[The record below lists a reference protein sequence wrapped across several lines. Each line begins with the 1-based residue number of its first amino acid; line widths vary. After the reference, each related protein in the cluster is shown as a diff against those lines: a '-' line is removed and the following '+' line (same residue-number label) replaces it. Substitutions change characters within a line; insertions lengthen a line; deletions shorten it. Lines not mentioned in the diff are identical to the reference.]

1 LLEPLETGKMKEF
14 KLKKIRLLSLKEE
27 KARTIKFNDK
37 RTIIL
42 GRNSTGKSCLLKSI
56 YLTFGAEPQK
66 IHPNWK
72 DANVISLVD
81 FVVDGIPYFL
91 LKNGK
96 VYSVFDS
103 SKNLIST
110 FNKVSELSL
119 FFVGLF
125 NFKIQLPD
133 KKGDIVTPPPAYLF
147 LPFYAD
153 QDKSW
158 TGNWSSFTKL
168 YLPNAKTSIVNYHTG
183 IRPNEFYEAKN
194 ELSIVN
200 NGISEVDK
208 DLSIVRGLLKNLK
221 EKLSKIDFNIDIED
235 FQKEITELLV
245 NCEELNQTQN
255 TLKNELS
262 NLYNQKI
269 NIESQLV
276 ITKKALDET
285 NKDYNFAVSN
295 LEDIVA
301 CPSCGADY
309 ENNFAERF
317 GIAQDEQRCLDLIIE
332 LKAEL
337 ESLKSKIDKT
347 NSKFSNNNQ
356 SIIDIQKQLE
366 AKKEKVKLR
375 DVIESEGKKEIR
387 KLFESEIKEYE
398 EELKSKLLLKKE
410 YEEEVKKYEDKERA
424 KRIKGDY
431 KAYMSK
437 FLKDL
442 NVYSLSE
449 KSYTRIDSNINES
462 GSAMPRALMAYYYSI
477 LYVIKNEGSSTFCP
491 IVIDSPNQQGQDSE
505 NLPILINFILSK
517 QPSKSQ
523 LILALEELPED
534 SGVNPDEIVN
544 LREKRSLLE
553 KQPFEE
559 VFVEFKPYLNAT
571 INENGARHG
580 I

>member
-1 LLEPLETGKMKEF
+1 MKEF
-14 KLKKIRLLSLKEE
+14 KLKQIRLLSLKEE
-27 KARTIKFNDK
+27 KARIIKFNDK

-66 IHPNWK
+66 LHPNWK

-81 FVVDGIPYFL
+81 FLVDSVPYSL

-96 VYSVFDS
+96 VYSIFDS
-103 SKNLIST
+103 GKNIVAT
-110 FNKVSELSL
+110 FNKVSELSH
-119 FFVGLF
+119 FFVELF
-125 NFKIQLPD
+125 AFKIQLPD
-133 KKGDIVTPPPAYLF
+133 KNGNIVTPPPAYLF

-158 TGNWSSFTKL
+158 ASNWASFTKL
-168 YLPNAKTSIVNYHTG
+168 YLPNAKTIIANYHTG

-221 EKLSKIDFNIDIED
+221 DKLSKIDFNINIED
-235 FQKEITELLV
+235 FQNEITVLLV

-255 TLKNELS
+255 SLKNELS
-262 NLYNQKI
+262 ILYNQKI
-269 NIESQLV
+269 NIESQLI
-276 ITKKALDET
+276 ITKKALEET

-295 LEDIVA
+295 LDDIVA

-332 LKAEL
+332 LNE
-337 ESLKSKIDKT
+337 EMEEIRSKIDKI
-347 NSKFSNNNQ
+347 NFKFSNNNQ
-356 SIIDIQKQLE
+356 NITNIQKQLE
-366 AKKEKVKLR
+366 VKKEKVKLR

-387 KLFESEIKEYE
+387 RLFESELKEYE
-398 EELKSKLLLKKE
+398 EELKSKLLLKKQ
-410 YEEEVKKYEDKERA
+410 YEDEVKKYEDKDRA

-431 KAYMSK
+431 KAYMSN
-437 FLKDL
+437 FLRAL
-442 NVYSLSE
+442 NVHSLTE
-449 KSYTRIDSNINES
+449 KSYSRIDSSINES

-477 LYVIKNEGSSTFCP
+477 LHVIKKEGTSTFCP

-505 NLPILINFILSK
+505 NLPILIDFILSK
-517 QPSKSQ
+517 QPTGSQ
-523 LILALEELPED
+523 LILALEELPEGSD
-534 SGVNPDEIVN
+534 INDNEIIH
-544 LREKRSLLE
+544 LTEKRSLLE
-553 KQPFEE
+553 KQSYQG
-559 VFVEFKPYLNAT
+559 VFDEFKPFLNAF
-571 INENGARHG
+571 INKKGTQQGE
-580 I
+580 